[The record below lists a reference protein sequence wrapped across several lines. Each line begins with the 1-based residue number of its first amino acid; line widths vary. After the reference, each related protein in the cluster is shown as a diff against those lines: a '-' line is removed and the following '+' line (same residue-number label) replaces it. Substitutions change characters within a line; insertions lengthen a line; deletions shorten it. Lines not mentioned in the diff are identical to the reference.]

1 MTKLLFDNE
10 SICGLETC
18 LEKLNNFQEETN
30 AKIGKLETYSAN
42 LEMEKDF
49 QTPKYDLVCKWFS
62 LRTVWNDT
70 VDIEVK
76 T

>member
-1 MTKLLFDNE
+1 MSTILSQAINVSCINMTKLLFDNE

-49 QTPKYDLVCKWFS
+49 QTPKYDLVCK
-62 LRTVWNDT
+62 
-70 VDIEVK
+70 
-76 T
+76 